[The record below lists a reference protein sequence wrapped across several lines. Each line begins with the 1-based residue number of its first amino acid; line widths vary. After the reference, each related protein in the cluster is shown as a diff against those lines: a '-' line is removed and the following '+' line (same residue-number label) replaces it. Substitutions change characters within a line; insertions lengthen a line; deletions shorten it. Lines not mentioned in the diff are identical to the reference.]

1 MYLTNLKQGG
11 FTLTEILVGMGIL
24 AILALLAIPLY
35 QNYVKEAR
43 LKDAQAALLKNARHL
58 ENTYSQQFSFK
69 KNSTTWLDLAQTK
82 TAHFCIKMQ
91 GNPRGAA
98 NDKFTI
104 KAVALDKKKE
114 ARVLTINQDNMMM
127 LCEKS
132 ISTCDDKTA
141 FFANSGRSDTN
152 CQVIN

>member
-1 MYLTNLKQGG
+1 MRYVSKQQG

-24 AILALLAIPLY
+24 AILALLAIPSY

-58 ENTYSQQFSFK
+58 ENMYSQQMSFK
-69 KNSTTWLDLAQTK
+69 KNSTTWLDLPETQ

-104 KAVALDKKKE
+104 KAVALNKKNE
-114 ARVLTINQDNMMM
+114 PRVLTLNQDNMMM
-127 LCEKS
+127 LCESSTS
-132 ISTCDDKTA
+132 ICESKNA
-141 FFANSGRSDTN
+141 FFTNSGRSDTN

>member
-1 MYLTNLKQGG
+1 MPLRHTKHWG
-11 FTLTEILVGMGIL
+11 FTLTEFLVVVSIL
-24 AILALLAIPLY
+24 AILALFAVPLY

-58 ENTYSQQFSFK
+58 EKTYSQKFSFK
-69 KNSTTWLDLAQTK
+69 KNSTTWLDLPETQ

-104 KAVALDKKKE
+104 KAVALNKKNE
-114 ARVLTINQDNMMM
+114 PRVLTINQDNMMM
-127 LCEKS
+127 LCENS
-132 ISTCDDKTA
+132 ASTCQDKTA